1 MNRCVWQVLN
11 RSDLFAPINKGGLGM
26 NGPAFFEDTYR
37 VHKSFNPPRWVDA
50 KHWFRYT
57 LCGWLNKT

>member
-1 MNRCVWQVLN
+1 VLN

-26 NGPAFFEDTYR
+26 NGPAFFEDTDG
-37 VHKSFNPPRWVDA
+37 VNKSFNPPRWVDA